1 MKHIKK
7 LASLLLA
14 VVMIL
19 ALATTAF
26 AADGKTITITN
37 AKKGHTYT
45 AYQIFAGE
53 VDTDGE
59 LKNIQWGNGVSN
71 TFINS
76 RNAAEVAS
84 DLSGEADAKTL
95 AKSIVDTAGNL
106 GTAAGHADASAD
118 GTVTIRGL
126 ADGYYLVVDTATSGG
141 TVGTVGDV
149 YAEYIVKLAGASVNV
164 EDKSD
169 VPTVVKKVKD
179 YDGSTEIDWNDAA
192 DYNIG
197 DSIPFQITGTLPT
210 NYDSYTSY
218 YYKFT
223 DTATNLT
230 IDPTSVK
237 VMAGTADITSYATVS
252 LNSGVL
258 TVEFTNLKDANGA
271 NVTDKNTKIVLTYNA
286 TLANTA
292 VIGLDGNPNKVD
304 LTYSNNPNK
313 GGEGSKSTT
322 PEDEVVI
329 FTYEL
334 DVTKVDGANAANK
347 LKDAQF
353 ILKAVDGKNA
363 GKYVKLNSDGAVAG
377 WLTTAPTAI
386 ENPGSVADAAAQG
399 VLISGTDGLVKII
412 GLDAGQ
418 YELTEVKAPTGY
430 NKLDNPI
437 SLEIIATQKN
447 IDNYKETGG
456 TATAS
461 GVLTALKI
469 KVGDKTADG
478 NLSTGVVSTDV
489 ANNSGRTLPSTGG
502 IGTTIFYVTGA
513 VLALGAGILLITKR
527 RMNR

>member
-26 AADGKTITITN
+26 AASDKTITIGN

-45 AYQIFAGE
+45 AYQIFSGT
-53 VDTDGE
+53 VKDGE
-59 LKNIQWGNGVSN
+59 LKNIQWGTGV
-71 TFINS
+71 TAAFINS

-84 DLSGEADAKTL
+84 GLSSEADAKAL

-118 GTVTIRGL
+118 GTVTISGL

-179 YDGSTEIDWNDAA
+179 FDGNTESAWNDAA

-197 DSIPFQITGTLPT
+197 DSIPFQITGTLPS

-230 IDPTSVK
+230 IDTTSVK
-237 VMAGTADITSYATVS
+237 VMAGTANITSYATVN
-252 LNSGVL
+252 LNDGVL
-258 TVEFTNLKDANGA
+258 TVEFENLKAANGA
-271 NVTDKNTKIVLTYNA
+271 NVTDKTTNIVLTYNA

-304 LTYSNNPNK
+304 LTYSNNPNN
-313 GGEGSKSTT
+313 GGEGSTSKT

-363 GKYVKLNSDGAVAG
+363 GKYVKLNSDGTVAG
-377 WLTTAPTAI
+377 WLGTAPNAIDNPTSVTA
-386 ENPGSVADAAAQG
+386 AAAQG
-399 VLISGTDGLVKII
+399 VLISGTDGLVQII
-412 GLDAGQ
+412 GLDAGN

-461 GVLTALKI
+461 DVLTALQI
-469 KVGDKTADG
+469 KVGNKTAGG
-478 NLSTGVVSTDV
+478 NTSTGIVSTDV
-489 ANNSGRTLPSTGG
+489 ANNSGATLPSTGG

>member
-26 AADGKTITITN
+26 AADNKTITITN

-53 VDTDGE
+53 VDGYE
-59 LKNIQWGNGVSN
+59 LKNIEWGTGV
-71 TFINS
+71 TAAFINS

-84 DLSGEADAKTL
+84 GLSSEADAKAL
-95 AKSIVDTAGNL
+95 AKSIVDIDGNL

-118 GTVTIRGL
+118 GTVTINSL

-141 TVGTVGDV
+141 TVDTAGDV

-179 YDGSTEIDWNDAA
+179 FDGNTESAWNDAA

-197 DSIPFQITGTLPT
+197 DSIPFQITGTLPS

-230 IDPTSVK
+230 IDVTSVK
-237 VMAGTADITSYATVS
+237 VMAGSTDITSYATVN
-252 LNSGVL
+252 LNDGVL
-258 TVEFTNLKDANGA
+258 TVAFTNLKDANGA
-271 NVTDKNTKIVLTYNA
+271 NVTDKTTNIVLTYNA

-313 GGEGSKSTT
+313 GGEGSTSKT

-334 DVTKVDGANAANK
+334 DVTKVDGANAATK

-363 GKYVKLNSDGAVAG
+363 GKYVKLNTDGKVDG
-377 WLTTAPTAI
+377 WLDTAPTAI
-386 ENPGSVADAAAQG
+386 ENPANAADAAAQG

-412 GLDAGQ
+412 GLDAGVYQ
-418 YELTEVKAPTGY
+418 LIEVKAPTGY
-430 NKLDNPI
+430 NLLDDVI
-437 SLEIIATQKN
+437 ALEIIVAQAN

-461 GVLTALKI
+461 DVLTALQI
-469 KVGDKTADG
+469 KVGNMTADG
-478 NLSTGVVSTDV
+478 NKSTGIVSTDV
-489 ANNSGRTLPSTGG
+489 ANNSGATLPSTGG